1 MSLSTTTQAGGA
13 VDPADVN
20 VSTTKDV
27 RDAAASASET
37 NSSAAQKTD
46 DQQGPSTSSGAG
58 FRQRQPDGRES
69 SSASDPL
76 RRPRKSLPFLPRT
89 TQYERHPLLQ
99 MRSTAT
105 GLSEFELLMLERDA
119 DERPRRMSVEA
130 SSSSPSSGRVGGR
143 PALVPRSAHSE
154 THPLFIRSADSGIS
168 ELEEYLK
175 EISQLTPPARK
186 SSAVGSAAS
195 VQAGRSSMSSGAP
208 TLSTDG
214 ESKATPAPRKL
225 EPRTSQCERHALLE
239 IKDESGLSE
248 LERLLM
254 EKDEAAA
261 AAAAGGSDGRR
272 CTVCG
277 AEAALRC
284 DCCRRTNR
292 DGVNADRLRSG
303 SGTAS
308 GGFSDAVTSAQQ
320 KRVRFMQQRQKTEP
334 GDVAA
339 AAQLERTMSD
349 STATAGAPTS
359 KSNSVDTS
367 AAAKKPSKSRSSKGR
382 GAGVRADSTPTGVGT
397 GGAAHRKSCCV
408 S

>member
-1 MSLSTTTQAGGA
+1 MSSPATTQASGA
-13 VDPADVN
+13 VDPADVH
-20 VSTTKDV
+20 VSTTKDGL
-27 RDAAASASET
+27 AEAIT
-37 NSSAAQKTD
+37 NSSRAAEKTGD
-46 DQQGPSTSSGAG
+46 EQGPSTSTDTGL
-58 FRQRQPDGRES
+58 QRPQLDGPES

-119 DERPRRMSVEA
+119 DERPRRMSVET
-130 SSSSPSSGRVGGR
+130 SSTSQSSGRVGGR
-143 PALVPRSAHSE
+143 PALVPRSAHRE
-154 THPLFIRSADSGIS
+154 THPLFVRSADSGIS

-175 EISQLTPPARK
+175 EISQMTPPPRK
-186 SSAVGSAAS
+186 SSAAG
-195 VQAGRSSMSSGAP
+195 VQGRSSMSSQPPPAP
-208 TLSTDG
+208 TSPTDDD
-214 ESKATPAPRKL
+214 SKATAAPRKL

-239 IKDESGLSE
+239 IKDESGLTE

-261 AAAAGGSDGRR
+261 AEGSNGRR

-277 AEAALRC
+277 AEARLRC
-284 DCCRRTNR
+284 DCSRRTTR
-292 DGVNADRLRSG
+292 DGVNADGLRSG
-303 SGTAS
+303 SDTAT
-308 GGFSDAVTSAQQ
+308 GGFSSSDSATSAQL

-334 GDVAA
+334 GGAA
-339 AAQLERTMSD
+339 SAAQLERTISD
-349 STATAGAPTS
+349 SAATAGALPPTS

-367 AAAKKPSKSRSSKGR
+367 SAVKKPSKSRSSRGR
-382 GAGVRADSTPTGVGT
+382 GTGTVRTDSAPAGVGT
-397 GGAAHRKSCCV
+397 GGTAHRKSCCV